1 MQNAGSSGSFQA
13 ISATT
18 SARLTHGMSSY
29 IYRIGGASYPI
40 QKVTVGASN
49 PGHAYAE
56 MLKVFSSLGDIR
68 QSSSLSTGVAH
79 TDATCDKAM
88 MYYPSDEN
96 GSKFSQYAFGCDFTN
111 YPQDGATLE
120 SGLDLSSQSL
130 PVVIELECTSTSDT
144 TQLESFAMHDVIY
157 TLSADGIMSKAD

>member
-1 MQNAGSSGSFQA
+1 M
-13 ISATT
+13 T
-18 SARLTHGMSSY
+18 SY

-40 QKVTVGASN
+40 QKVTVGTTN

-56 MLKVFSSLGDIR
+56 LLKVFSSLGDIR
-68 QSSSLSTGVAH
+68 QSSSLSTGTGSNNTGNNEMV
-79 TDATCDKAM
+79 
-88 MYYPSDEN
+88 YYPSDEAVA
-96 GSKFSQYAFGCDFTN
+96 KYSQFAFGCDFTN

-130 PVVIELECTSTSDT
+130 PVVIELECGNATYT
-144 TQLESFAMHDVIY
+144 TQLETFAMHDVIY